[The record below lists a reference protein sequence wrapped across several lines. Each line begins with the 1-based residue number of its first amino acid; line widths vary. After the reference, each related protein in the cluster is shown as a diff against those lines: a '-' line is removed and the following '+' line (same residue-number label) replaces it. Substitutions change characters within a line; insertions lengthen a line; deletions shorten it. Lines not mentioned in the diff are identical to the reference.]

1 MSVASEIT
9 RIKNNIANAYTAI
22 NSKGGTLPQTQNSA
36 NLATAINSISG
47 GGSGSIQVINGIIEQ
62 YKASNQTISANSF
75 VQFIGDTQLVKNTS
89 GASVYENIVAVKVSS
104 DKVFVVHRSGNN
116 LNAIICTI
124 NGTTIIPGTDIVIVN
139 GGSGIFAYS
148 NASAQLIDT
157 NKVFVAHRYGSDM
170 MGVVCDIS
178 GTTITV
184 GTDTLLVSG
193 NSAGHVISTTLVE
206 TNKVFIAHRKGNA
219 LNGVVC
225 TISGITITTGTD
237 TELVSGT
244 SVYTGAIAQL
254 IDTNKVLI
262 THRGTTTA
270 LLNGVVCTINDTTIT
285 AGADTELVSGSN
297 AYGNASIVAISTN
310 KAFISHRNGSYLYGI
325 ICTINNTTITV
336 GTDTQLTNE
345 SNSYT
350 NAFAILAGTNKVFI
364 AHRSINDNLY
374 GLLCTID
381 NATITVDTDTK
392 IAEGISVY
400 VNSSVVL
407 VDTNKVF
414 IAHRNDDDLYGIVF
428 KINGT
433 NIEDMITI
441 VPSSTKIEGL
451 LATQATENSAGNV
464 WVLNS

>member
-1 MSVASEIT
+1 MSIASEIT
-9 RIKNNIANAYTAI
+9 RINNNIANAYTAI

-47 GGSGSIQVINGIIEQ
+47 GGGGSIQVINGIIEQ

-75 VQFIGDTQLVKNTS
+75 VQFISDTQLVKGTS
-89 GASVYENIVAVKVSS
+89 VSDSTVAVKISS
-104 DKVFVVHRSGNN
+104 NKVFVAHRYNN
-116 LNAIICTI
+116 GLNAMICTI
-124 NGTTIIPGTDIVIVN
+124 NGTTIIPGTDTVIVN
-139 GGSGIFAYS
+139 GGSNVYAYS
-148 NASAQLIDT
+148 SATAQLIDT

-170 MGVVCDIS
+170 RGVVCDIS
-178 GTTITV
+178 DTTIAV
-184 GTDTLLVSG
+184 GTDTLLVSSG
-193 NSAGHVISTTLVE
+193 TAVSVISTTLVE
-206 TNKVFIAHRKGNA
+206 TNKVFIAHRMGNA

-225 TISGITITTGTD
+225 TVSGTTITTGTD
-237 TELVSGT
+237 TELVSGNN
-244 SVYTGAIAQL
+244 VYTGAIAQL

-262 THRGTTTA
+262 THRGTTTS

-285 AGADTELVSGSN
+285 VGTDTQLASGTTTYAN
-297 AYGNASIVAISTN
+297 VSIVAISTN

-345 SNSYT
+345 TNSYT
-350 NAFAILAGTNKVFI
+350 SAFAILAGTNKVFI

-400 VNSSVVL
+400 DNSSAVL

-433 NIEDMITI
+433 NIEDTITI
-441 VPSSTKIEGL
+441 VSSSTKIEGL
-451 LATQATENSAGNV
+451 LVTQATENSAGDV
-464 WVLNS
+464 WVLNN

>member
-1 MSVASEIT
+1 MSIASEIT
-9 RIKNNIANAYTAI
+9 RINNNIANAYTAI

-47 GGSGSIQVINGIIEQ
+47 GGGGSIQVINGIIEQ

-75 VQFIGDTQLVKNTS
+75 VQFISDTQLVK
-89 GASVYENIVAVKVSS
+89 GASSTSVSDSTVAVKINSN
-104 DKVFVVHRSGNN
+104 KVFVIHRNSND
-116 LNAIICTI
+116 LNAMICTI
-124 NGTTIIPGTDIVIVN
+124 NGTTIIPGTDTVIVN
-139 GGSGIFAYS
+139 GASSASAYS
-148 NASAQLIDT
+148 SATAQLIDT

-178 GTTITV
+178 GTTITA

-193 NSAGHVISTTLVE
+193 DYAGHVISTTLVE

-225 TISGITITTGTD
+225 TISGTTITTGTD

-244 SVYTGAIAQL
+244 NVYTAAIAQL

-262 THRGTTTA
+262 THRGTA
-270 LLNGVVCTINDTTIT
+270 AAFLNGVVCTINDTTIT
-285 AGADTELVSGSN
+285 VGADTELVSGST
-297 AYGNASIVAISTN
+297 AYANVSIVAISTN

-345 SNSYT
+345 SGSYI
-350 NAFAILAGTNKVFI
+350 NAFAILVGTNKVFI
-364 AHRSINDNLY
+364 AHRNGDDLY

-381 NATITVDTDTK
+381 NTTITADTDTK

-400 VNSSVVL
+400 ANSSAVL

-414 IAHRNDDDLYGIVF
+414 IAHKNDNDLYGIVF

-433 NIEDMITI
+433 NIEDIITI

-451 LATQATENSAGNV
+451 LVTQATENSAGDV
-464 WVLNS
+464 WVLNN